1 MHGPLV
7 AVAQWWTP
15 PRRSDTHE
23 PTDWLDAT
31 VPPPCTHGAVRPPWI
46 GDQVAVP
53 VGPCSHDHPK
63 LRYHNS
69 FLVADPG
76 GANLNK
82 GRDFPQTIPY
92 WTDKHIKDRG
102 TPPYTPPP
110 DWEYN
115 TNAGPVEGKINVHI
129 VPHTHDD
136 TGWQVSR
143 APLAGRSPCL
153 F

>member
-1 MHGPLV
+1 MKVYAAVLAACLMPSLAAAELSEIAVSDLV
-7 AVAQWWTP
+7 EELSAM
-15 PRRSDTHE
+15 
-23 PTDWLDAT
+23 
-31 VPPPCTHGAVRPPWI
+31 
-46 GDQVAVP
+46 
-53 VGPCSHDHPK
+53 
-63 LRYHNS
+63 
-69 FLVADPG
+69 ADPG